1 MWYTSF
7 MAKKIL
13 IIDDD
18 YNGSKAI
25 KEILKKEGFEVFY
38 AYSGDEGLKKIN
50 ETKPD
55 LILLDLVLTDTSGF
69 KIAQELKENP
79 KYSDIAIIAI
89 SLKKE
94 DIDKHVAMKVGIIDY
109 LEKPIDAG
117 KLIFKIKGALN
128 I

>member
-25 KEILKKEGFEVFY
+25 KEILKKEGFEVSY
-38 AYSGDEGLKKIN
+38 AYSGEEGLKKIN
-50 ETKPD
+50 EAKPD

-79 KYSDIAIIAI
+79 KYSNIAIIAI

-109 LEKPIDAG
+109 LEKPIDAV
-117 KLIFKIKGALN
+117 KLIFKIRSTLN
-128 I
+128 M

>member
-1 MWYTSF
+1 

-25 KEILKKEGFEVFY
+25 KEILKKEGFEVSY
-38 AYSGDEGLKKIN
+38 AYSGEEGLKKIN
-50 ETKPD
+50 EAKPD

-79 KYSDIAIIAI
+79 KYSNIAIIAI

-109 LEKPIDAG
+109 LEKPIDAV
-117 KLIFKIKGALN
+117 KLIFKIRSTLN
-128 I
+128 M